1 MCDLASC
8 YIMKHVCLAY
18 LTEGLRPLFIRDRRS
33 LEPFDAFKRL
43 PGGPLHSVVAL
54 RVKHP

>member
-1 MCDLASC
+1 MPLRATEAMYDLASC

-33 LEPFDAFKRL
+33 F
-43 PGGPLHSVVAL
+43 
-54 RVKHP
+54 